1 MSILKEIN
9 DLHDSLKAFTI
20 NIFLIP
26 FWYVALFLFNNEFY
40 SSSDNLIIL
49 AMTIVISLTSSGV
62 TTFLL
67 HIIQK
72 SEGETGVFIDQM
84 MISVTALC
92 IWLSLLIFIVYSLGF
107 LFDIYIYFYYFLIL
121 YYTPMVLLYIRKL
134 FKKNKK
140 KNKQSNS
147 TTDKK

>member
-72 SEGETGVFIDQM
+72 YEGETGIFIDQM

-92 IWLSLLIFIVYSLGF
+92 VWLSLLIFIVYSLGF

-121 YYTPMVLLYIRKL
+121 YYSPMTLLFIRTL
-134 FKKNKK
+134 FKNDKK
-140 KNKQSNS
+140 KQKQSDS
-147 TTDKK
+147 TTDTK

>member
-147 TTDKK
+147 TTNKK